1 VAKPKVARRKAAKR
15 KVVARKA
22 AKPKAEDDRENKTS
36 RGKKTSEAK
45 RLPEERIEDL
55 KRRAEELSGGQME
68 VGSLDDY
75 PSEVPAEVEEGFWKY
90 IVDYE
95 EAPWTTHFQQLEN
108 AGVSLPPPDSLKDEE
123 LTAKLWEIIQKLALL
138 HVFISQTDHLSDREL
153 YTHLWTE
160 SLREETKAMPMAAN
174 SAYHIELL
182 GSYSEEDMRLFL
194 KYYAD
199 DDFRRQWHKDWP
211 KDPIPRH
218 EDPPYD
224 RDRLL
229 PKMDYGEPT
238 EGEPN

>member
-1 VAKPKVARRKAAKR
+1 MAKPKEAKR
-15 KVVARKA
+15 KSSKVKA
-22 AKPKAEDDRENKTS
+22 KGNRE
-36 RGKKTSEAK
+36 K
-45 RLPEERIEDL
+45 RTPEEKLPEERIEAL

-108 AGVSLPPPDSLKDEE
+108 AGVALPAPDSLNDEE
-123 LTAKLWEIIQKLALL
+123 LTAKLWEIIQKLALMR
-138 HVFISQTDHLSDREL
+138 VFISQTDHLSDREF

-211 KDPIPRH
+211 KDPIPAH

-229 PKMDYGEPT
+229 PKPDYGEPSG
-238 EGEPN
+238 GEPN

>member
-1 VAKPKVARRKAAKR
+1 VAKPKEAKR
-15 KVVARKA
+15 KSSKA
-22 AKPKAEDDRENKTS
+22 KAKGNRE
-36 RGKKTSEAK
+36 K
-45 RLPEERIEDL
+45 RTPEQRIEAL

-95 EAPWTTHFQQLEN
+95 EAPWTTHFQQLES

-174 SAYHIELL
+174 SSYHIELL

-211 KDPIPRH
+211 KDPIPAH

-229 PKMDYGEPT
+229 PKMDYAEPSG
-238 EGEPN
+238 GEPN